1 MPDPAWR
8 LPRGDVFIASPPR
21 CLPRCSLLVSHAT
34 PPASYFLL
42 ILPTSYSTSYF
53 CGVRSLSELFGDAIP
68 YNICRN
74 VEWQVC
80 AAMGRLN
87 GQGGDSIRFAYAPK
101 DLRGDGIGGCQGYAP
116 RGCRRWDDG
125 YASLDV
131 FYMETCLFSQIC
143 RNRDSLWS
151 VGAGQDW
158 RCELDHEGWEQLR
171 RWLVLEGMPPHG
183 AAGP

>member
-1 MPDPAWR
+1 M
-8 LPRGDVFIASPPR
+8 
-21 CLPRCSLLVSHAT
+21 
-34 PPASYFLL
+34 PASLFSPRLYFLL
-42 ILPTSYSTSYF
+42 LRCPL
-53 CGVRSLSELFGDAIP
+53 SLSELFGDAIP